1 MKLWWKR
8 GISNLLINWNFPDEW
23 HHRHTKT
30 FSFNWQ
36 FSSTFYAHCQFKKNV
51 VFFKKFQQL
60 LLIFPWQ
67 WNTHFGAPLNNFYP
81 PLQHTMGTFSSIAF
95 LCFTIS
101 NLSWLPNNPNNRK
114 LYPFFWYPIFFT
126 HINDDQKKL
135 LISTLSL
142 GNLNKFTAVI
152 KWERNLHSRQCVQI
166 RWSINKTSSSSMTS
180 NNDAGKK
187 NQHNF
192 CTKSMR
198 KSKETLNLA

>member
-1 MKLWWKR
+1 MEKRDIKFVNKLKFSRWMASPSHQN
-8 GISNLLINWNFPDEW
+8 ILLQLTIFEYFL
-23 HHRHTKT
+23 R
-30 FSFNWQ
+30 SL
-36 FSSTFYAHCQFKKNV
+36 SILKKNV
-51 VFFKKFQQL
+51 VYFKKFQQL

-152 KWERNLHSRQCVQI
+152 KWERNLHSRQCV
-166 RWSINKTSSSSMTS
+166 
-180 NNDAGKK
+180 
-187 NQHNF
+187 
-192 CTKSMR
+192 
-198 KSKETLNLA
+198 